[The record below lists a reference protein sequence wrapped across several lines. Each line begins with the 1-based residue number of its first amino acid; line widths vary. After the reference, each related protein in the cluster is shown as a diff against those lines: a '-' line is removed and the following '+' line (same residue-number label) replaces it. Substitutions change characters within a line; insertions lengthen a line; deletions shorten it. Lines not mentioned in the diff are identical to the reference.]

1 MDRKLASSVSVGDR
15 KGWFS
20 LTVHGFEN
28 SLVSWDKSA
37 HGSMTGGENG
47 YTLLSIPQKNERYA
61 ECVKILTFEAV
72 GSQDE
77 HS

>member
-1 MDRKLASSVSVGDR
+1 MYRKLVPPVPVENR

-20 LTVHGFEN
+20 LTVHGLEN
-28 SLVSWDKSA
+28 SPISWDKSA

-47 YTLLSIPQKNERYA
+47 YTLLSIPRKDESNAER
-61 ECVKILTFEAV
+61 VKILTFEVV